1 MSRVRITMTA
11 RTLLIL
17 AALLCAAPTLHAQG
31 SETPQEA
38 DFNGDNAVDFQD
50 FILLAL
56 AFGTGQTHFDLDRD
70 GTVGFGDFLLFAQA
84 FGRTGAPVPRI
95 RDIGIPV
102 RGVNWVRLHPGR
114 NGEGRPR
121 VYVTMGQQ
129 ADNLF
134 VLQVDPE
141 TGAFQQFVSEVSRSN
156 YPTATLMSRSGRL
169 YIGSAYAGH
178 LLCFDPR
185 MNALLDLGPIN
196 PKAATF
202 PCRMDEDENGRIW
215 IGSYPGADLTVYDPK
230 TDEFTRY
237 GRMSDVDLYNYPLV
251 APDGKIACLIRQTR
265 PHVVV
270 FDPSTEE
277 RYLAGPIT
285 VKGQG
290 SLTLERRRDGNL
302 YVISSEY
309 GNFQI
314 VGNEGIAVT
323 TLPGRM
329 PRPTLPDGSTF
340 FFSDASE
347 QINRTLSIR
356 RPFGSVRTF
365 ELDYKASGSDI
376 FYIHAGPDGLIYG
389 SSILPLHL
397 FRYSPLASELVDLGK
412 CSRSAGEAYSM
423 ANLNGQLYISSY
435 PAARISVYDPSL
447 PYQFGTGPDDNPR
460 DLGRLDDISYRP
472 RSTLAGPMGRVW
484 IASVPDY
491 GRWGGPLAYY
501 DPGTGERKSYKRIA
515 GDASCYTLAH
525 LESQKLIAVGTTI
538 SGGSGTRPRVSEATL
553 FLWDYQAE
561 AKAWEGAIQRGSAPA
576 SVFNALLTGP
586 DGLLYG
592 TVRGR
597 GLDELFVFDPDARTF
612 THRLPLP
619 AGRPLDLGLQHGPD
633 GKIYGYTSTLI
644 YSLDPATLKIEEVLH
659 VDDGIR
665 IAGPIL
671 GKEIYFGTG
680 AVLRSATIF

>member
-1 MSRVRITMTA
+1 MTA
-11 RTLLIL
+11 RTVLLL
-17 AALLCAAPTLHAQG
+17 AVFLCAAPTLYAQV
-31 SETPQEA
+31 SEAPPEA

-50 FILLAL
+50 FILFAR
-56 AFGTGQTHFDLDRD
+56 AFGTGQVLYDLDGD
-70 GTVGFGDFLLFAQA
+70 GTVGFGDFVRFARS
-84 FGRTGAPVPRI
+84 FGRTGAPISRV

-102 RGVNWVRLHPGR
+102 RSVNWVRLHPGR
-114 NGEGRPR
+114 NDEGSPR

-141 TGAFQQFVSEVSRSN
+141 TGEFQQFVSPVPRSN

-185 MNALLDLGPIN
+185 LNALLDLGAIN
-196 PKAATF
+196 PGAATF
-202 PCRMDEDENGRIW
+202 PCRMDEDRNGRIW

-230 TDEFTRY
+230 TGEFTRY
-237 GRMSDVDLYNYPLV
+237 GRMSEVDLYNYPLV

-270 FDPSTEE
+270 FDPSTQK

-285 VKGQG
+285 FKGQG

-302 YVISSEY
+302 YVITSDY
-309 GNFQI
+309 GNFLI
-314 VGNEGIAVT
+314 SGNEGIAVA

-356 RPFGSVRTF
+356 RSFGSVRTF

-376 FYIHAGPDGLIYG
+376 FYIHTGPDGLIYG

-397 FRYSPLASELVDLGK
+397 FRFNPLSSELIDLGK

-423 ANLNGQLYISSY
+423 ANHQGKLYISSY
-435 PAARISVYDPSL
+435 PAARISVYDPAL
-447 PYQFGTGPDDNPR
+447 PYQFGTEPEDNPR

-472 RSTLAGPMGRVW
+472 RSTLSGPMGRVW

-501 DPGTGERKSYKRIA
+501 DPFTEERKSYKRIA

-553 FLWDYQAE
+553 FLWNYQTE
-561 AKAWEGAIQRGSAPA
+561 AKDWEGTIERGSAPA
-576 SVFNALLTGP
+576 SVFNALLAGP
-586 DGLLYG
+586 DGMLYG

-597 GLDELFVFDPDARTF
+597 GLDELFVFNPGTRTF

-619 AGRPLDLGLQHGPD
+619 GGRPLDLGLQNGPD
-633 GKIYGYTSTLI
+633 GKIYGFTSTLI
-644 YSLDPATLKIEEVLH
+644 YSLDPSTRQIEEVLR
-659 VDDGIR
+659 VDNGIR

-671 GKEIYFGTG
+671 GKEIYFATG

>member
-1 MSRVRITMTA
+1 MTA
-11 RTLLIL
+11 RTILIVVV
-17 AALLCAAPTLHAQG
+17 LLCTATTLCAQG
-31 SETPQEA
+31 SEAPPEA

-50 FILLAL
+50 FILFAQ
-56 AFGTGQTHFDLDRD
+56 AFGSGQALYDLDRD
-70 GTVGFGDFLLFAQA
+70 GTVGFGDFLLFARA
-84 FGRTGAPVPRI
+84 FGRTGAPIPQV

-102 RGVNWVRLHPGR
+102 RSVNWVRLHPGL
-114 NGEGRPR
+114 NSENRPR

-141 TGAFQQFVSEVSRSN
+141 TGAFHQFVSPVRRSN

-185 MNALLDLGPIN
+185 LNALLDLGAIN
-196 PKAATF
+196 PGAATF
-202 PCRMDEDENGRIW
+202 PCRMDEDQDGRIW

-230 TDEFTRY
+230 TGEFTRY
-237 GRMSDVDLYNYPLV
+237 GRMSNVDKYNYPLV

-270 FDPSTEE
+270 FDPATRGSF
-277 RYLAGPIT
+277 LVGPIT
-285 VKGQG
+285 FKGQG
-290 SLTLERRRDGNL
+290 TLNLERRRDGNL
-302 YVISSEY
+302 YVITSDY
-309 GNFQI
+309 GNFLI
-314 VGNEGIAVT
+314 SGNEGIAVAT
-323 TLPGRM
+323 MPGRL

-340 FFSDASE
+340 RFSDASE

-356 RPFGSVRTF
+356 SRFGTVRTF

-376 FYIHAGPDGLIYG
+376 FYVHTGPDGLIYG

-397 FRYSPLASELVDLGK
+397 FRFNPGSTELVDLGK

-423 ANLNGQLYISSY
+423 ANHQGRLYISSY
-435 PAARISVYDPSL
+435 PAARISVYDPAL
-447 PYQFGTGPDDNPR
+447 PYQFGTRPEDNPR

-501 DPGTGERKSYKRIA
+501 DPATGKRKSYKRIV

-538 SGGSGTRPRVSEATL
+538 SGGSGTNPKVSVATL
-553 FLWDYQAE
+553 FLWDYHAE
-561 AKAWEGAIQRGSAPA
+561 EKAWEGTIQRPDAPA

-597 GLDELFVFDPDARTF
+597 GLEELFVFDPDTRTF

-619 AGRPLDLGLQHGPD
+619 AGRPLDLGLQNGPD
-633 GKIYGYTSTLI
+633 GKIYGFTTALI
-644 YSLDPATLKIEEVLH
+644 YSLDPATRQVEEVLS
-659 VDDGIR
+659 VDDGIG

-671 GKEIYFGTG
+671 GEEIFFATG